1 MQNNQ
6 SSFSISS
13 SILSKINGENNSTFT
28 INTINP
34 LNASLSFRV
43 KYKTEFGQLL
53 YIIGNIEELGQWDP
67 SKAKPMF
74 TNNDL
79 YPTWKLK
86 KELNCPLG
94 MDIYYKYIIK
104 DKNKIIWEDLGQN
117 RNRHI
122 TVSSP
127 GNLIIFDEQCNN
139 VSMIKYK
146 NNENIDLSNTE
157 YHLYQT
163 FISALSQKQKDM
175 TNKSNNKKF
184 ISSELVSNRS
194 LSTFQKKTETLIQ
207 LTEEEIKN
215 KNKFKS
221 FSSKPKY

>member
-1 MQNNQ
+1 
-6 SSFSISS
+6 
-13 SILSKINGENNSTFT
+13 
-28 INTINP
+28 
-34 LNASLSFRV
+34 
-43 KYKTEFGQLL
+43 
-53 YIIGNIEELGQWDP
+53 
-67 SKAKPMF
+67 
-74 TNNDL
+74 
-79 YPTWKLK
+79 
-86 KELNCPLG
+86 

-221 FSSKPKY
+221 FSSKDDNESVEEEEIIENNKEKDSKFKLLNINQSIKPEDKIVIVTTNLPFIVKINDNFKNSNTDNIMRLF